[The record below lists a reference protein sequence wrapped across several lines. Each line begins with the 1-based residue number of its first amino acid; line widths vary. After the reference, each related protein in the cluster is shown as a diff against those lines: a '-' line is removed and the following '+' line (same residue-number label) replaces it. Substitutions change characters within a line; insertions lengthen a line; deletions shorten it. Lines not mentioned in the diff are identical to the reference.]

1 MLSNYKVKQRLDS
14 EVRVREGRDARLIL
28 DTQELAASRD
38 RERQLRQDIVK
49 VQTDLDKER
58 IKNKTIID
66 KVLESIINQCLSY

>member
-66 KVLESIINQCLSY
+66 KVTITNN